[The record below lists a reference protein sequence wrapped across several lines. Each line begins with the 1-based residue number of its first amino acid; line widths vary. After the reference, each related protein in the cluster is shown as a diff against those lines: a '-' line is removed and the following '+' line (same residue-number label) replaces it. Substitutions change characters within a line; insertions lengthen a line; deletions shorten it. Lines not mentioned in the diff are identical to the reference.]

1 MKQFPFLVCLAF
13 LTLLVQAGTVS
24 AASPTT
30 TTTTSTLTAET
41 TITPDRTGGSIYFET
56 EPSGAKIWLNTIEI
70 GISPFTYYSEKT
82 GTMEVRAW
90 RKGYENY
97 TGTVTVSDGKRVV
110 FSALLK
116 EVSRG
121 TIADPTLTVQV
132 TTATTI
138 RKSTMNIPTTWPTTS
153 EKSPVDAAVVI
164 GASALGICFF
174 VIRRR

>member
-1 MKQFPFLVCLAF
+1 MNQIPFLVCLAF
-13 LTLLVQAGTVS
+13 LIFLVLAGTAS

-30 TTTTSTLTAET
+30 TAATNALTDET
-41 TITPDRTGGSIYFET
+41 TPTPDRIGGSIYFET
-56 EPSGAKIWLNTIEI
+56 EPPGAKIWLDTIEI
-70 GISPFTYYSEKT
+70 GTSPFTYYSEKT

-97 TGTVTVSDGKRVV
+97 SGTVTVTEGKRVV

-116 EVSRG
+116 EVPRG
-121 TIADPTLTVQV
+121 TIAEPTFAVPV

-138 RKSTMNIPTTWPTTS
+138 RKSTLNIPTTWPTTS
-153 EKSPVDAAVVI
+153 EKSPIDAAVVI
-164 GASALGICFF
+164 GAAALGICFF